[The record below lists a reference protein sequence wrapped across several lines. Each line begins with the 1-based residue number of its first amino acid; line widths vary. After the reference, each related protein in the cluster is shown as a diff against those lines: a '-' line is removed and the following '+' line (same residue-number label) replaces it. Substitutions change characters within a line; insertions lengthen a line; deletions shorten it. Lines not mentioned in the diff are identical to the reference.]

1 MPTVFNDPLFKT
13 TDLSRLWRSD
23 VWLFKLTL
31 KPTKGS
37 FIADL
42 IRQDSKGS
50 LTGRIVKVFKN
61 DIELIDVYSFPDW
74 VIPGTE
80 FKAVVQNSKV
90 SLLLESSIQ
99 SRIAGISELLGDK
112 HTFTYQQVSE
122 FTEGV

>member
-50 LTGRIVKVFKN
+50 LTGRIIKVFKN
-61 DIELIDVYSFPDW
+61 DVELIDVYSFPDW
-74 VIPGTE
+74 VIPGTV
-80 FKAVVQNSKV
+80 FNAIVQNSKV

-112 HTFTYQQVSE
+112 HLFTYQQVSE
-122 FTEGV
+122 FSEGV

>member
-13 TDLSRLWRSD
+13 TDLSRLWHSD
-23 VWLFKLTL
+23 TWRFKLTL

-37 FIADL
+37 FITDL

-61 DIELIDVYSFPDW
+61 DVELIDVYSFPDW
-74 VIPGTE
+74 VIPGTV
-80 FKAVVQNSKV
+80 FNAIVQNSKV

-122 FTEGV
+122 FSEGV

>member
-13 TDLSRLWRSD
+13 TDLSRVWYSDTWR
-23 VWLFKLTL
+23 FKLTL

-61 DIELIDVYSFPDW
+61 DVELIDVYSFPDW
-74 VIPGTE
+74 VIPGTV
-80 FKAVVQNSKV
+80 FNAIVQNSKV

-122 FTEGV
+122 FSEGV